1 MLSQGTKSAQYIFN
15 LSNNNFGRFFKNL
28 PSFLFNVEISLQPF
42 ATSFFANFRL
52 NYRPFFVAR
61 VYWMVLR
68 TPLKSW
74 HHWRWRWWEKWDGIN
89 VPWSHHWT
97 TVNQTHKTESQK
109 TKYILTKVFQM
120 RLECFS
126 FLFVVL
132 WYIDL
137 LTSGT
142 SRSLIRLSN

>member
-15 LSNNNFGRFFKNL
+15 LSNNNFGLFFKNL

-97 TVNQTHKTESQK
+97 TVNQTQNEITKSQVP
-109 TKYILTKVFQM
+109 KYFRCGLNDS
-120 RLECFS
+120 LCHL
-126 FLFVVL
+126 LFHDTY
-132 WYIDL
+132 YIFDL
-137 LTSGT
+137 PTFNVS
-142 SRSLIRLSN
+142 